1 MAVASWWVEGQGW
14 LRIEMAFVVPRTRQ
28 LILGGGTHLRFTAES
43 WSTDAPCVALEP
55 SSEAG
60 EAAHASFCPLSG
72 YGDST
77 QAEYPETPE

>member
-1 MAVASWWVEGQGW
+1 M
-14 LRIEMAFVVPRTRQ
+14 EMVFVVPRTSQ
-28 LILGGGTHLRFTAES
+28 FILGGGTPLRFTAGS

-60 EAAHASFCPLSG
+60 EAAHASFCPPSG
-72 YGDST
+72 YGDAI